1 MVKLFRKI
9 TMFVFILQNLTE
21 KKCYLGRKRQVSRA
35 LKNDN
40 AIWYSFFFSRR

>member
-21 KKCYLGRKRQVSRA
+21 KKCYYAEKDKFTFKVSR
-35 LKNDN
+35 
-40 AIWYSFFFSRR
+40 

>member
-21 KKCYLGRKRQVSRA
+21 KKCYLGRKRQVLCS
-35 LKNDN
+35 LMNDN
-40 AIWYSFFFSRR
+40 